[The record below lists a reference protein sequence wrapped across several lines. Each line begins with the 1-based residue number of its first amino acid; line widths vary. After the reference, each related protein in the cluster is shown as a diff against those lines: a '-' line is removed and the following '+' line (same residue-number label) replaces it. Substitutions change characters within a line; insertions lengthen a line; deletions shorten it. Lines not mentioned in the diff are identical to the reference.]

1 MDTIEL
7 KKRRE
12 ELEKY
17 YKNLYDE
24 DAEIIKKEAMEYAD
38 NDIQRAKDYVAGY
51 LSSIK
56 QPHTRIIRLVTMY
69 VMDFV
74 PYFRKHPDSK
84 NMVTRIR
91 EIFREKRYPDGLFDP
106 KDPSK
111 RVNDDDIRKGTS
123 RKTSETAEE
132 ES

>member
-7 KKRRE
+7 KKQRE
-12 ELEKY
+12 DLEKY
-17 YKNLYDE
+17 YKGLYDA
-24 DAEIIKKEAMEYAD
+24 DAEVIKKEAMEYAD
-38 NDIQRAKDYVAGY
+38 NDVQRAKDYVAGY
-51 LSSIK
+51 MSAIK
-56 QPHTRIIRLVTMY
+56 QPHTRTIRLVTMY

-111 RVNDDDIRKGTS
+111 RVNDDEVRKS
-123 RKTSETAEE
+123 KCSETSGTTEE
-132 ES
+132 

>member
-7 KKRRE
+7 KKQRE

-17 YKNLYDE
+17 YRDLYDA
-24 DAEIIKKEAMEYAD
+24 DAEVIKKEAMEYAD
-38 NDIQRAKDYVAGY
+38 NDVQRAKDYVAGY
-51 LSSIK
+51 MSAIK
-56 QPHTRIIRLVTMY
+56 QPHTRTIRLVTMY

-91 EIFREKRYPDGLFDP
+91 EIFREKRYPEKLFDP

-111 RVNDDDIRKGTS
+111 SVSDEVRKNKSTEVSGTS
-123 RKTSETAEE
+123 EE
-132 ES
+132 

>member
-1 MDTIEL
+1 MDTAEI
-7 KKRRE
+7 KKRRT

-17 YKNLYDE
+17 YKELYDK
-24 DAEIIKKEAMEYAD
+24 DAEAIKEEAMQYAE
-38 NDIQRAKDYVAGY
+38 NDLQRAKDYIAGY

-56 QPHTRIIRLVTMY
+56 QPHTRTIRLVTMY

-106 KDPSK
+106 NDPSK
-111 RVNDDDIRKGTS
+111 RVNDDEVRKSKCSETS
-123 RKTSETAEE
+123 GTAEE
-132 ES
+132 

>member
-1 MDTIEL
+1 MDTAEI
-7 KKRRE
+7 KKRRA

-17 YKNLYDE
+17 YKELYDK
-24 DAEIIKKEAMEYAD
+24 DAEAIKEEAMQYAE
-38 NDIQRAKDYVAGY
+38 NDVQRAKDYIAGY

-56 QPHTRIIRLVTMY
+56 QPHTRTIRLVTMY
-69 VMDFV
+69 IMDFV

-111 RVNDDDIRKGTS
+111 RVNDDEVRKS
-123 RKTSETAEE
+123 KCSETSETSEE
-132 ES
+132 

>member
-1 MDTIEL
+1 MDTAEI
-7 KKRRE
+7 KKRRA

-17 YKNLYDE
+17 YKELYDK
-24 DAEIIKKEAMEYAD
+24 DAEAIKEEAMQYAE
-38 NDIQRAKDYVAGY
+38 NDVQRAKDYIAGY

-56 QPHTRIIRLVTMY
+56 QPHTRTIRLVTMY

-111 RVNDDDIRKGTS
+111 RVNNDEVRKSKCSETS
-123 RKTSETAEE
+123 GTAEE
-132 ES
+132 

>member
-7 KKRRE
+7 KKQRE
-12 ELEKY
+12 DLEKY
-17 YKNLYDE
+17 YKGLYDA

-38 NDIQRAKDYVAGY
+38 NDVQRAKDYVAGY
-51 LSSIK
+51 MSAIK
-56 QPHTRIIRLVTMY
+56 QPHTRTIRLVTMY

-91 EIFREKRYPDGLFDP
+91 EIFREKRYPEKLFDP
-106 KDPSK
+106 GDPSK
-111 RVNDDDIRKGTS
+111 SVDDDIRKSTS
-123 RKTSETAEE
+123 KKASETAEE

>member
-7 KKRRE
+7 KKQRE
-12 ELEKY
+12 DLEKY
-17 YKNLYDE
+17 YKGLYDA
-24 DAEIIKKEAMEYAD
+24 DAEVIKKEAMEYAD
-38 NDIQRAKDYVAGY
+38 NDVQRAKDYVAGY
-51 LSSIK
+51 MSAIK
-56 QPHTRIIRLVTMY
+56 QPHTRTIRLVTMY

-91 EIFREKRYPDGLFDP
+91 EIFREKRYPEKLFDP

-111 RVNDDDIRKGTS
+111 SVSDEVRKSKSTEVSGTS
-123 RKTSETAEE
+123 EE
-132 ES
+132 

>member
-1 MDTIEL
+1 MDTAEI
-7 KKRRE
+7 KKRRA

-17 YKNLYDE
+17 YKELYDK
-24 DAEIIKKEAMEYAD
+24 DAEAIKEEAMQYAESD
-38 NDIQRAKDYVAGY
+38 VQRAKDYIAGY

-56 QPHTRIIRLVTMY
+56 QPHTRTIRLVTMY

-111 RVNDDDIRKGTS
+111 RVDDEVRKN
-123 RKTSETAEE
+123 KCSETSGTTEE
-132 ES
+132 

>member
-7 KKRRE
+7 KKQRE
-12 ELEKY
+12 DLEKY
-17 YKNLYDE
+17 YKSLYDI
-24 DAEIIKKEAMEYAD
+24 DAEVIKKEAMEYAD
-38 NDIQRAKDYVAGY
+38 NDVQRAKDYIAGY

-56 QPHTRIIRLVTMY
+56 QPHTRTIRLVTMY

-91 EIFREKRYPDGLFDP
+91 DIFREKRYPKELF
-106 KDPSK
+106 
-111 RVNDDDIRKGTS
+111 
-123 RKTSETAEE
+123 SEDTNNT
-132 ES
+132 

>member
-1 MDTIEL
+1 MDTAEL
-7 KKRRE
+7 KRRRE

-17 YKNLYDE
+17 YQDLYGQDGDLIKE
-24 DAEIIKKEAMEYAD
+24 EALKYAE
-38 NDIQRAKDYVAGY
+38 NDVQRAKDYIAGY
-51 LSSIK
+51 MASIK
-56 QPHTRIIRLVTMY
+56 QPHTRMIRLITMY

-84 NMVTRIR
+84 NMVTKIR
-91 EIFREKRYPDGLFDP
+91 EIFRQKRYPDGLFDP

-111 RVNDDDIRKGTS
+111 RVSDDDVRKSTS

>member
-1 MDTIEL
+1 MDTAEI
-7 KKRRE
+7 KKRRA

-17 YKNLYDE
+17 YKELYDK
-24 DAEIIKKEAMEYAD
+24 DAEAIKEEAMQYAE
-38 NDIQRAKDYVAGY
+38 NDVQRAKDYIAGY
-51 LSSIK
+51 LLSIK
-56 QPHTRIIRLVTMY
+56 QPHTRTIRLVTMY

-91 EIFREKRYPDGLFDP
+91 EIFREKRYPDGLFDS

-111 RVNDDDIRKGTS
+111 SVDNEVRKNKSTEASGTS
-123 RKTSETAEE
+123 EE
-132 ES
+132 

>member
-1 MDTIEL
+1 MDTAEI
-7 KKRRE
+7 KKRKA

-17 YKNLYDE
+17 YKELYDK
-24 DAEIIKKEAMEYAD
+24 DAEAIKEEAMQYAE
-38 NDIQRAKDYVAGY
+38 NDVQRAKDYIAGY

-56 QPHTRIIRLVTMY
+56 QPHTRTIRLVTMY

-91 EIFREKRYPDGLFDP
+91 EIFRDKRYPDGLFDP

-111 RVNDDDIRKGTS
+111 RVDDEVRKS
-123 RKTSETAEE
+123 KCSETSGTTEE
-132 ES
+132 

>member
-1 MDTIEL
+1 MDTAEI
-7 KKRRE
+7 KKRRA

-17 YKNLYDE
+17 YKELYDK
-24 DAEIIKKEAMEYAD
+24 DAEAIKEEAMQYAE
-38 NDIQRAKDYVAGY
+38 NDVQRAKDYIAGY

-56 QPHTRIIRLVTMY
+56 QPHTRTIRLVTMY

-91 EIFREKRYPDGLFDP
+91 EIFREKRYPDGLFDS

-111 RVNDDDIRKGTS
+111 RVEDEVRKNKSAEASGTF
-123 RKTSETAEE
+123 EE
-132 ES
+132 